1 MSFYT
6 HFITNLFQ
14 NQAAGK
20 KKLHF
25 PLESRKYVCYNI
37 KANLYLF
44 VCAKFL
50 YVKGHMMQDKFISL
64 LYPTEKSRSEH
75 ADGIGLP
82 NISDDVC
89 LELGLEE
96 IFDLKCGRLADFFTS
111 DEEVIRYR
119 QQTLADMVEIPEIGE
134 TLGAVTPI
142 LEDINELRRLDI
154 ETNSSGESYLYSI
167 TEIELYVSCIDTL
180 SKGLSPIRDRIKS
193 EAFSALADFAIELAE
208 SEYYTELN
216 KKLEALA
223 ARVHEVKSITV
234 GVNLDNQLRPSSAG
248 VISINSEQFK
258 SGKVLDKILRLSFK
272 NDAFTCIAELSP
284 FGKGQSE
291 NRQEALVGA
300 FNSAI
305 EEVFR
310 SSVRGWRGV
319 VGEYVLDSTDFLLRL
334 LPEIEFVTRSAI
346 LINKLSSHPGC
357 TVTVP
362 VICEKEDRAFRAIE
376 IYNPR
381 VALAID
387 DEIVTNDFIFDEKAH
402 IYVLTGPNRGGKSVI
417 TVAVGA
423 TQALFQLGLPV
434 PAKSAEIS
442 VVDGIFTHFPE
453 GADDTIDKGRLG
465 EECARLKE
473 IFDAVTPDSM
483 ILLDESLSSTGAY
496 EASYIASEILSG
508 FAVLGCRGIFSTH
521 LHELAASVPEINAR
535 SASLGGIQ
543 IDTLVA
549 GIEEG
554 RRSFKIYRAKPDGK
568 SYARDIADKYGLSFD
583 SLMERV
589 GRADK

>member
-1 MSFYT
+1 
-6 HFITNLFQ
+6 
-14 NQAAGK
+14 
-20 KKLHF
+20 
-25 PLESRKYVCYNI
+25 
-37 KANLYLF
+37 
-44 VCAKFL
+44 
-50 YVKGHMMQDKFISL
+50 MQEKFISL
-64 LYPTEKSRSEH
+64 LYPTEESRSGH
-75 ADGIGLP
+75 SDGKNLP

-89 LELGLEE
+89 FELGLEE
-96 IFDLKCGRLADFFTS
+96 IFNLKCGSLSDFFTT
-111 DEEVIRYR
+111 DEEVIEYR
-119 QQTLADMVEIPEIGE
+119 QKTISDLVEIPEIRE
-134 TLGAVTPI
+134 TLAKVNPI
-142 LEDINELRRLDI
+142 LDDINELRRLDI
-154 ETNSSGESYLYSI
+154 ETNSSGDSYLYSI

-180 SKGLSPIRDRIKS
+180 YRGFSPIRDRIKS
-193 EAFSALADFAIELAE
+193 EAFSALADFAIELAG

-216 KKLEALA
+216 KNLEALA

-234 GVNLDNQLRPSSAG
+234 GVNLDNQLRPTSAG
-248 VISINSEQFK
+248 VISINAEQFK
-258 SGKVLDKILRLSFK
+258 SGKVLDKILRFSFK

-300 FNSAI
+300 FNGAI
-305 EEVFR
+305 EDVFR
-310 SSVRGWRGV
+310 ASVRGWREV

-334 LPEIEFVTRSAI
+334 LPEIEFVTRSAE
-346 LINKLSSHPGC
+346 LISKLSSHPGC

-362 VICEKEDRAFRAIE
+362 KICPREEQAFRAVGL
-376 IYNPR
+376 YNPR

-387 DEIVTNDFIFDEKAH
+387 DEIVTNDFKFDEAAH

-434 PAKSAEIS
+434 PATEAELS
-442 VVDGIFTHFPE
+442 VVDAIFTHFPE

-473 IFDAVTPDSM
+473 IFDEATPDSM

-508 FAVLGCRGIFSTH
+508 FAVMRCRGIFSTH

-535 SASLGGIQ
+535 SFSLGGIQ

-554 RRSFKIYRAKPDGK
+554 RRSFKIHRAKPDGK

-583 SLMERV
+583 TLIKRVERS
-589 GRADK
+589 DKK